1 MFFFLITTSKEDQQN
16 GIDLVKTRDL
26 LKRRFSE
33 DQDQESAKKRPHAT
47 EFHKPQSQLDQLTK
61 SYHDIIQSIGEDT
74 EREGLVKT
82 PERAAKAISY
92 FTKGYQQ
99 KLHEVV
105 SGAIFNEDTEDMVIV
120 RDIDMFSLCEHH
132 MVPFYGK
139 VSIGYLPN
147 KKILGLSKFAR

>member
-1 MFFFLITTSKEDQQN
+1 MLVCFFFNVKEDQQN
-16 GIDLVKTRDL
+16 GIETETREMR
-26 LKRRFSE
+26 KRHYSNSE
-33 DQDQESAKKRPHAT
+33 DQDDMTAKKRVSQ
-47 EFHKPQSQLDQLTK
+47 FYKPQSQHDQLTK
-61 SYHDIIQSIGEDT
+61 SYYDIIKSVGEDT
-74 EREGLVKT
+74 EREGLLKT

-99 KLHEVV
+99 TLQEVV
-105 SGAIFNEDTEDMVIV
+105 KGAIFNEDTEDMVIV
-120 RDIDMFSLCEHH
+120 KDIEMFSLCEHH